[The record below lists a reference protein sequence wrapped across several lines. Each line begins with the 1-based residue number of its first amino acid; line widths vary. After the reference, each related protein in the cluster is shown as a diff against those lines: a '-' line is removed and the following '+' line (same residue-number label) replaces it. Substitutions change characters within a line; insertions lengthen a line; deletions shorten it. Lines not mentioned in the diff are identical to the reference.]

1 MFRSSNLSLKP
12 ELRWSSFRETAVFAG
27 PFEAE
32 TILGRLWQDSFAEP
46 VLGPRET
53 RTGGR
58 NNSFSKQASFIF

>member
-1 MFRSSNLSLKP
+1 MSLKP

-32 TILGRLWQDSFAEP
+32 TILGSLRQDRFAEP
-46 VLGPRET
+46 VLGPREA

-58 NNSFSKQASFIF
+58 NNSFSKQAGLIF